1 MKVLCSACNS
11 ELKTV
16 YQDNSLTVYV
26 NPCKLCLREA
36 ENNAIREE
44 RIRHERQVN
53 RSSAPRPQE
62 G

>member
-1 MKVLCSACNS
+1 
-11 ELKTV
+11 
-16 YQDNSLTVYV
+16 
-26 NPCKLCLREA
+26 LREA